1 MVSPA
6 EHIAWAGVLREG
18 HMGEFFQLKNQIN
31 VLSRAEYAYDRLTS
45 QFVEHYLSIT
55 QASYKTIPDL
65 EVLHTWLKHLNF
77 EIRPALVEHWRAVA
91 NLAGFELGELVEVDG
106 TKLYAVKASA
116 YPDLDYISFTGFN
129 AKKDGS
135 PGRSS
140 VHASLW
146 ENSRVTRFDKRMDE
160 ATLTPYFFE
169 GSSRL
174 PQVKDF
180 LQAELAKLT

>member
-1 MVSPA
+1 MS
-6 EHIAWAGVLREG
+6 
-18 HMGEFFQLKNQIN
+18 EFLQLKNQIN

-55 QASYKTIPDL
+55 KAGYQTAPDL
-65 EVLHTWLKHLNF
+65 DVLHRWLKQLNF

-91 NLAGFELGELVEVDG
+91 HLAGFALGELVEVDG
-106 TKLYAVKASA
+106 IRLYAVKASA
-116 YPDLDYISFTGFN
+116 YPDLDYINFTGFN

-140 VHASLW
+140 VHANLW
-146 ENSRVTRFDKRMDE
+146 ENSRVTRLGKSMDE
-160 ATLTPYFFE
+160 AMFTPYFFE
-169 GSSRL
+169 GSSQL